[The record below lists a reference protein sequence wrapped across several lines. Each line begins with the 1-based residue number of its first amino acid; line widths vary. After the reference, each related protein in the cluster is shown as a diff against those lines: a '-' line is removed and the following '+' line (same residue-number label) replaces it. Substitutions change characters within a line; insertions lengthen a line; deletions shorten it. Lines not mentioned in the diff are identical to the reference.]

1 VKRDN
6 LELLIGFLDSLRRD
20 DRDAL
25 AGMLA
30 ADAVWQGL
38 RPEWICRNAA
48 EVIEMFTARR
58 DHYDEI
64 EGIELL
70 GADRAA
76 ILHAFGGDV
85 TAVEDVR
92 LPDGIY
98 NVFTIEGGRVT
109 RIDDFAERA
118 RALAAAGLGG

>member
-1 VKRDN
+1 
-6 LELLIGFLDSLRRD
+6 
-20 DRDAL
+20 
-25 AGMLA
+25 
-30 ADAVWQGL
+30 L
-38 RPEWICRNAA
+38 RPEWICRDAA

-58 DHYDEI
+58 DHYGEI

-70 GADRAA
+70 GGDRAA

-85 TAVEDVR
+85 VAVEDVP

-98 NVFTIEGGRVT
+98 NVFTSEGGKVT

-118 RALAAAGLGG
+118 KALAAADLGS